1 MTMKKRTFLDGSNFF
16 FQLRVSD
23 KVDTINYEIMQLLKG
38 KLCTYNNK
46 TTFEC
51 EDEIFL
57 SRKKKKK
64 IVATMKYWSIG
75 YSIIDEQ

>member
-1 MTMKKRTFLDGSNFF
+1 MAPIIF

-64 IVATMKYWSIG
+64 NCCDNEVLVHWILYNR
-75 YSIIDEQ
+75 

>member
-1 MTMKKRTFLDGSNFF
+1 
-16 FQLRVSD
+16 
-23 KVDTINYEIMQLLKG
+23 MQLLKG

-57 SRKKKKK
+57 SRKRKKK
-64 IVATMKYWSIG
+64 I
-75 YSIIDEQ
+75 EQWKKNVDSCLPSRQLKLDQLPFMYRVH

>member
-1 MTMKKRTFLDGSNFF
+1 MLSSIINDNEKKELFSMAPIIF

-23 KVDTINYEIMQLLKG
+23 KVDTINYEIMPLLKG

-64 IVATMKYWSIG
+64 KLLR
-75 YSIIDEQ
+75 Q